1 VSASSDAQG
10 AQRLPRGRHGLSR
23 DFVTENQRE
32 RIFDSL
38 AAVSAAHGYAE
49 VRVQDITEHAG
60 VSRRT
65 FYDLFA
71 DKEQCFLAAYELIM
85 ERLIGE
91 VSAAY
96 AAGDRPWPERVAT
109 ALRALIQRYASEPD
123 LARLAMVEVLAA
135 GRAALER
142 RDAALRRFATFL
154 DPGKAG
160 LPAEMEGT
168 EVLTQAVIGGLY
180 EALYTYIV
188 DGHTEQLPALVPDV
202 LYCVL
207 VPYLGHAQ
215 ALAASDAARLEPPR
229 ELAR

>member
-1 VSASSDAQG
+1 M
-10 AQRLPRGRHGLSR
+10 
-23 DFVTENQRE
+23 ENQRK

-38 AAVSAAHGYAE
+38 AAVSAAHGYGE
-49 VRVQDITEHAG
+49 VTVQDITDHAG
-60 VSRRT
+60 VSTRT

-96 AAGDRPWPERVAT
+96 SAGERPWPERVAA
-109 ALRALIQRYASEPD
+109 ALRAVIQRYVSEPH
-123 LARLAMVEVLAA
+123 LARLVMVEVLAA

-142 RDAALRRFATFL
+142 RDAALRRFAIFL
-154 DPGKAG
+154 EPGKAG

-188 DGHTEQLPALVPDV
+188 DGHTEQLPGLVPDL
-202 LYCVL
+202 LYCAL
-207 VPYLGHAQ
+207 VPYLGHAD
-215 ALAASDAARLEPPR
+215 AIAASEAARLEPPTEPVR
-229 ELAR
+229 